1 MMRTSFWKNSLNFR
15 RGIIIFMELKKLLI
29 NLDTMDKAE
38 IVNQDLDNRINEMLV
53 NIGTTDEDLREGIYE
68 IFHRLIIG
76 EYLTKLQ
83 ITNILVNCLDKLFY
97 RIGKADEDSV
107 FTRAF
112 SSLVIA
118 SILNKD
124 KESMFLSEEQLREV
138 VDKCESYFRLEKDFR
153 GYVEE
158 KGWAHSI
165 AHAADLL
172 CSVIHHPRYNLN
184 DTKRLLDSLKPSL
197 FSGVVFVDNEDERL
211 ICAFEGLLERGL
223 NDKIVEKW
231 ISQVFAELKER
242 WGGTSLI
249 HYKIRTNIKNFMK
262 TLYFRLAYKK
272 MATSARNVIM
282 VHLKEY

>member
-1 MMRTSFWKNSLNFR
+1 
-15 RGIIIFMELKKLLI
+15 MELKKLLN
-29 NLDTMDKAE
+29 NLDTKDRAE
-38 IVNQDLDNRINEMLV
+38 LVNHDLDNRINEMLV

-83 ITNILVNCLDKLFY
+83 ITKLLDNCLDKLFY
-97 RIGKADEDSV
+97 RIGESNEDSV
-107 FTRAF
+107 FTRSF

-124 KESMFLSEEQLREV
+124 KELSFLSVEQVRDV
-138 VDKCESYFRLEKDFR
+138 VDKCESYFRLEKDYR

-172 CSVIHHPRYNLN
+172 CAVIHHPSYNLN
-184 DTKRLLDSLKPSL
+184 DTKRLLDSLMPSL
-197 FSGVVFVDNEDERL
+197 FSVVVFVDDEDERL

-223 NDKIVEKW
+223 DEMLVEEW
-231 ISQVFAELKER
+231 ILQVFAKLKES
-242 WGGTSLI
+242 WGGTSLL
-249 HYKIRTNIKNFMK
+249 HYKIRTNVKNFMK
-262 TLYFRLAYKK
+262 TLYFRLAFKK

-282 VHLKEY
+282 VHLKEF